1 MVHDQNIAK
10 KREKKAKF
18 RLKSKVKRNEK
29 WKFLNDNIK
38 TDLNNALLQ
47 NQVLK
52 EALRS
57 KRSIRKDLITSNRFC
72 TLSKKTYIA
81 SRRQNTYEAKR
92 SVCDFFPSMPVNLI
106 LNNVTKIK
114 ETNLKGV
121 FGVISI
127 V

>member
-1 MVHDQNIAK
+1 MVHDRNIAK

-29 WKFLNDNIK
+29 WKFLNYNIK

-72 TLSKKTYIA
+72 TLFKKT
-81 SRRQNTYEAKR
+81 
-92 SVCDFFPSMPVNLI
+92 
-106 LNNVTKIK
+106 
-114 ETNLKGV
+114 
-121 FGVISI
+121 
-127 V
+127 